1 MITTK
6 LTELIERDWEE
17 IAEGVIAAVR
27 RHPNLEHLSKR
38 SDLDLREW
46 CRETLEHL
54 GSLMSAR
61 KADVVPR
68 RFEVLGRIECEEHI
82 PLHEAVLR
90 LQILK
95 NAIVSFIHEHGL
107 ATTALQVYAE
117 EELEQR
123 MDRFFDECIYHMVR
137 GYERAAQLEQHVAAG
152 SGERRAGAAAG
163 RAPGRDGSR

>member
-17 IAEGVIAAVR
+17 IAARVIVAVR
-27 RHPNLEHLSKR
+27 RHPDLEHLSKR

-46 CRETLEHL
+46 CREILEHL

-61 KADVVPR
+61 KADVVR
-68 RFEVLGRIECEEHI
+68 KRFEILGRIKCEEHI

-95 NAIVSFIHEHGL
+95 NQIVSFVHEHGV

-137 GYERAAQLEQHVAAG
+137 GYERATQLEQHVTAAW
-152 SGERRAGAAAG
+152 GERSAAIPAG
-163 RAPGRDGSR
+163 RAPGRGGSR